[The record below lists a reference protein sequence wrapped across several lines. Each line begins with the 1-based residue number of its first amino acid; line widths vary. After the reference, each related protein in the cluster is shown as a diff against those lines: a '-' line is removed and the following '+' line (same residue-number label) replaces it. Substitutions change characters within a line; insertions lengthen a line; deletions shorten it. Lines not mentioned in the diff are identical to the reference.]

1 MKKKHVDNQLA
12 KIGNAEQL
20 CMAQRVQVT
29 DGRGNGARQ
38 IYVANGKLNFVLSE
52 SNALDILRLWHEGTN
67 IGFVSKNGLYT
78 APSDFLGNFPAGM
91 LYTCGLDAIG
101 GVEGHA
107 IHGRIHS
114 IPAEIRELSADAAGV
129 LWGLNELM
137 GTGFTNEQLRET
149 GVKLGADVTVFDI
162 SAEIRDTALFG
173 QNLVLTRTVSTAAG
187 SDEVK
192 IEDVLENHAF
202 RDEKYC
208 MLYHVN
214 VGYPIVDAGAKI
226 SGKFVESKP
235 RTPWAEHEM
244 SKMLE
249 VESPLDNAEETCYF
263 HNTKDGKM
271 TITNAKL
278 GKRFTVASSLR
289 KFVQWKSRASG
300 DYVVGL
306 EPCTSWLDGELKY
319 SVLRPGKSVKH
330 TIVLKVEEV

>member
-1 MKKKHVDNQLA
+1 MGKNTVRESTRA
-12 KIGNAEQL
+12 KIGNVEQL

-29 DGRGNGARQ
+29 DGRGKGARQ

-67 IGFVSKNGLYT
+67 VGFVSKNGLYT

-114 IPAEIRELSADAAGV
+114 IPAEIREMAVD
-129 LWGLNELM
+129 EK
-137 GTGFTNEQLRET
+137 
-149 GVKLGADVTVFDI
+149 GVKIV
-162 SAEIRDTALFG
+162 AEIRDTALFG
-173 QNLVLTRTVSTAAG
+173 QDMSLTRTISTAAG

-192 IEDVLENHAF
+192 IEDLLVNRAF

-226 SGKFVESKP
+226 VGYFVESKP
-235 RTPWAEHEM
+235 RTPWAEREM
-244 SKMLE
+244 AKMRE
-249 VESPLDNAEETCYF
+249 VEPPLANAEETCYF
-263 HNTKDGKM
+263 HKTKDGKM
-271 TITNAKL
+271 SIENARL

-300 DYVVGL
+300 DFVVGL
-306 EPCTSWLDGELKY
+306 EPCTCWLDDELKY
-319 SVLRPGKSVKH
+319 SVLEPGKSAKH
-330 TIVLKVEEV
+330 TLVLKVEDIA

>member
-1 MKKKHVDNQLA
+1 MNRNSTDNRLA

-20 CMAQRVQVT
+20 CVAQRVQVT
-29 DGRGNGARQ
+29 NGRGNGARQ

-52 SNALDILRLWHEGTN
+52 SNALDILRLWHEGMN
-67 IGFVSKNGLYT
+67 VGFVSKNGLYT

-101 GVEGHA
+101 GVEGHP

-114 IPAEIRELSADAAGV
+114 IPAEIKELKADE
-129 LWGLNELM
+129 N
-137 GTGFTNEQLRET
+137 
-149 GVKLGADVTVFDI
+149 GVKIV
-162 SAEIRDTALFG
+162 AEIRDTALFG
-173 QNLVLTRTVSTAAG
+173 QNLSLTRTVSTAAG

-192 IEDVLENHAF
+192 IEDRLENRAF

-226 SGKFVESKP
+226 SGNFAESKP
-235 RTPWAEHEM
+235 RTPWAEHERT
-244 SKMLE
+244 KMLK
-249 VESPLDNAEETCYF
+249 VESPIDNAEETCYF
-263 HNTKDGKM
+263 HRTRDGKM
-271 TITNAKL
+271 SIENKTL

-289 KFVQWKSRASG
+289 RFVQWKSRASG

-319 SVLRPGKSVKH
+319 SVLKPGKSVKH
-330 TIVLKVEEV
+330 TIVLKVENIA

>member
-1 MKKKHVDNQLA
+1 MDNSRLST
-12 KIGNAEQL
+12 IGSTEQL

-38 IYVANGKLNFVLSE
+38 IYVANGKLHFVLSE

-78 APSDFLGNFPAGM
+78 APTDFLGNFPAGM

-114 IPAEIRELSADAAGV
+114 IPAEIRELAAD
-129 LWGLNELM
+129 EK
-137 GTGFTNEQLRET
+137 
-149 GVKLGADVTVFDI
+149 GVKIV
-162 SAEIRDTALFG
+162 AEIRDTALFG
-173 QNLVLTRTVSTAAG
+173 QNLSLTRTVSTAEG

-192 IEDVLENHAF
+192 IEDRLVNCAF

-214 VGYPIVDAGAKI
+214 VGCPIVDAGARI
-226 SGKFVESKP
+226 SGNFVESKP

-244 SKMLE
+244 AKMLE
-249 VESPLDNAEETCYF
+249 IEQPLDNAEETCYF
-263 HNTKDGKM
+263 HKTKDGKM
-271 TITNAKL
+271 SIENPKI
-278 GKRFTVASSLR
+278 GKRFTVTSSLR

-300 DYVVGL
+300 DFVVGL

-319 SVLRPGKSVKH
+319 SVLKPGKSVKN
-330 TIVLKVEEV
+330 TIVLKVEDIA